1 MDVEE
6 DGSSEEE
13 GDLSKRTFNFNKVIP
28 LDFNHIV
35 ITSILNARYIF
46 VNSQLGN

>member
-28 LDFNHIV
+28 FDFNHIV
-35 ITSILNARYIF
+35 ITSILNAKIYIS
-46 VNSQLGN
+46 NSQLGN